1 MKPEMIFCMQHMKL
15 SSCFL
20 SNKTKLNFLWSSQT

>member
-20 SNKTKLNFLWSSQT
+20 